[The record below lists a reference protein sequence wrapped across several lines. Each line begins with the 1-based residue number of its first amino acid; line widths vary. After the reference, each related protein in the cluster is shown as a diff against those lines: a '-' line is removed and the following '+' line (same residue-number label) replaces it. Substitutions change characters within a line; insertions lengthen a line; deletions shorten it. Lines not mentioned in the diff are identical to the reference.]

1 LPALEKLD
9 MLNGLDFADLINMQ
23 ADAMIESLESLEF
36 IPLDVI
42 EIENISE
49 NSIGELIYYY
59 ELLTAL
65 VAQMLDINAYDQPGV
80 EMGKI
85 ILKEKMNREK
95 K

>member
-1 LPALEKLD
+1 
-9 MLNGLDFADLINMQ
+9 MQ
-23 ADAMIESLESLEF
+23 ADAMIESLEALEF

-42 EIENISE
+42 EIERVDESTM
-49 NSIGELIYYY
+49 GELIYYY

-85 ILKEKMNREK
+85 ILKEKMNRRRQ
-95 K
+95 